1 MTSTF
6 PKNKPCDNCD
16 ISDCDIKNYIA
27 EIESNCQF
35 FSFAD
40 CLKMSYPMSICNVL
54 SLEQFTT
61 EIKLF
66 PSLVIQAKLELEAL
80 CVMDLKTLKPAQL
93 QKLSK
98 LKRELINIINQTKL
112 NK

>member
-27 EIESNCQF
+27 EIETNCQF
-35 FSFAD
+35 FSFED
-40 CLKMSYPMSICNVL
+40 CLKISYPL
-54 SLEQFTT
+54 SLCMVLPREQFTN

-98 LKRELINIINQTKL
+98 LKRELINIINQTSTGK
-112 NK
+112 

>member
-16 ISDCDIKNYIA
+16 ISDCDNQFVKNYIA

-40 CLKMSYPMSICNVL
+40 CLKISYPL
-54 SLEQFTT
+54 SLCMVLPRELFTN
-61 EIKLF
+61 EIKLY
-66 PSLVIQAKLELEAL
+66 PSLIIQAKLELEAL
-80 CVMDLKTLKPAQL
+80 CVIDLTTLKPAQL

-98 LKRELINIINQTKL
+98 LKRELILIVLQTK
-112 NK
+112 